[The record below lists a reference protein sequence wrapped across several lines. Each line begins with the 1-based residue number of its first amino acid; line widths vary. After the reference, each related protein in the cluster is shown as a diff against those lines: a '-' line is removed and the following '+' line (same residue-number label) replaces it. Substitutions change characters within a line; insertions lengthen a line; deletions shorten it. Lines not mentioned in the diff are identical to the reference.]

1 MVCSSRSGNKFDIDI
16 AKLLIDNFKDQI
28 NINVK
33 GERDGYTALI

>member
-1 MVCSSRSGNKFDIDI
+1 M

-33 GERDGYTALI
+33 DYTALIHACCRNNFDMVQVIN